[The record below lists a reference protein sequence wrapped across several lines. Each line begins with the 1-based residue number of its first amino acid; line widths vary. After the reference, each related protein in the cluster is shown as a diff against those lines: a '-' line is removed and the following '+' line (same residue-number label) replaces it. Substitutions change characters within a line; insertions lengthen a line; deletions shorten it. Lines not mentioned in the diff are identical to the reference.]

1 MRALLGWLAAA
12 AVAAPNVPKPDPNV
26 SQPGAELNPEAL
38 EAFVFAHTAVGAA
51 QLVARPGTYT
61 VPARTSASAP
71 KIFSMR
77 LSD

>member
-61 VPARTSASAP
+61 VPARASASAP
-71 KIFSMR
+71 
-77 LSD
+77 